1 MSSPVKSVFVVQHS
15 YEQDGCGETKFI
27 GVYTTRQAAED
38 AIRRLQVTPGF
49 RDHPAEF
56 SVDEFPLDLD
66 SLDRRLRY
74 IGECLSDRKK
84 ERHGRQNTKMKPP
97 SMVSAVPVT
106 KWLLSADHW

>member
-1 MSSPVKSVFVVQHS
+1 VSSPVKSVFVVQHS

-66 SLDRRLRY
+66 HWTE
-74 IGECLSDRKK
+74 GF
-84 ERHGRQNTKMKPP
+84 
-97 SMVSAVPVT
+97 VT
-106 KWLLSADHW
+106 EAGV